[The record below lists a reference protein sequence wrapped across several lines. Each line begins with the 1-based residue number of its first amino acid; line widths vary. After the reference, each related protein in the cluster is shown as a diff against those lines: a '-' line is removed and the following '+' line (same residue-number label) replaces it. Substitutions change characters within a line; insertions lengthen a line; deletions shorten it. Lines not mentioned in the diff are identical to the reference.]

1 MLVTRCSL
9 SVDLKLH
16 LVFYF
21 EVVKSQ
27 EMQCVQLSL
36 AFTVIF
42 YICLSAD
49 QFLNMSG
56 SRFIPSLGVTGQD
69 GDVRWSQ
76 AAHLQLH
83 SGEINSFHLINIIRF
98 SVMSE
103 FESDVLTELPGS
115 T

>member
-1 MLVTRCSL
+1 MCSVRF
-9 SVDLKLH
+9 SIHCHFLH
-16 LVFYF
+16 LF
-21 EVVKSQ
+21 E
-27 EMQCVQLSL
+27 C
-36 AFTVIF
+36 
-42 YICLSAD
+42 
-49 QFLNMSG
+49 G
-56 SRFIPSLGVTGQD
+56 SVSEHVWESLGVTGQD

-83 SGEINSFHLINIIRF
+83 SEEINSFHLINIIRF